1 MRLNESELD
10 EILKRLFQESYS
22 MQNPS
27 SSAPSLNNDTVLLET
42 GLDSLGFAILI
53 TKLSEEL
60 TYDPFGISDESYY
73 PKTYKELLD
82 FCVKFQSE

>member
-1 MRLNESELD
+1 MRLNKSEMD
-10 EILKRLFQESYS
+10 KTLKRLFQEAYS
-22 MQNPS
+22 MQHPS
-27 SSAPSLNNDTVLLET
+27 SFAPSLSDDTVLLET

-60 TYDPFGISDESYY
+60 TYDPFSISDESYY

-82 FCVKFQSE
+82 FCVKFQPE